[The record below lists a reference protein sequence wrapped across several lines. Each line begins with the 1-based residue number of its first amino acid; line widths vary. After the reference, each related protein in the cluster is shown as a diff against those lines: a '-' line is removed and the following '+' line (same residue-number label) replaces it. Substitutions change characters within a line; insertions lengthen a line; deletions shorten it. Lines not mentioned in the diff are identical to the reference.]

1 MLLPPPAPTTSDAE
15 VFLLAC
21 LLACLLIT
29 ESEKLRLTCKSRHY
43 KKEKRK
49 KKKNG
54 EKAYYPDTLDMDL
67 QGSAGSER
75 TVD

>member
-1 MLLPPPAPTTSDAE
+1 MEIPALQE
-15 VFLLAC
+15 
-21 LLACLLIT
+21 
-29 ESEKLRLTCKSRHY
+29 R
-43 KKEKRK
+43 KKE